1 MQKETGTQKFR
12 TRVTAPVSR
21 APSLL
26 AAILAAVSL
35 TLSGC
40 SPKQENEPSP
50 TVTVQVATAEEKPI
64 QDVVTADAALY
75 PREQAAIVP
84 RINAPVRKFYVERG
98 SKVHAGQLLAELED
112 RDLVG
117 AVTENQGSY
126 QQAEAS
132 YQTALQKAQ
141 QDLVLAKEQLDAQQK
156 VYDNRQAL
164 FKQGAVSQKD
174 VTDAQIALTQARDQ
188 YQMAQKQ
195 FDLQAAKGQ
204 LNAAK
209 GKSSSAAAQ
218 LSYARIVSPING
230 VVTDRP
236 IYPGETAPSGAP
248 ILTVMDLS
256 QVIARAH
263 IAQQE
268 AAELK
273 AGNSAKISV
282 PGQTEDFPGRVTLV
296 SPALDPNS
304 TTVEVWVQAANPG
317 GTLKPGTS
325 VRVTIVSETVPGAL
339 VVPLT
344 AILTGPDGGTSV
356 IKLDSS
362 NKPIRQAVKVGIRT
376 DDEAQITV
384 GLKAGERVVS
394 DGAFELDKEDDA
406 VLAKTKVQVQ
416 APKAPGTAGGDK
428 E

>member
-1 MQKETGTQKFR
+1 MGKETGTRKFR

-26 AAILAAVSL
+26 PAALAMVSL

-40 SPKQENEPSP
+40 PSKQENEPSP
-50 TVTVQVATAEEKPI
+50 TVTVQVATVEVKPI
-64 QDVVTADAALY
+64 QDVVIADAVLY
-75 PREQAAIVP
+75 SREQAAIVP

-132 YQTALQKAQ
+132 YQTALQRVQ

-230 VVTDRP
+230 VVTDRS

-282 PGQTEDFPGRVTLV
+282 PGQSEDFPGEVTLV

-317 GTLKPGTS
+317 GKLKPGTS
-325 VRVTIVSETVPGAL
+325 VRVTIVSETVPDAL

-344 AILTGPDGGTSV
+344 AILTSPDGATSV

-376 DDEAQITV
+376 NDQAQIAV

-416 APKAPGTAGGDK
+416 APKSPGTAGGDK

>member
-1 MQKETGTQKFR
+1 MGKETGTRKFR
-12 TRVTAPVSR
+12 TRANAPVCR
-21 APSLL
+21 AGSLS

-35 TLSGC
+35 TGC
-40 SPKQENEPSP
+40 SSKQENEPSP
-50 TVTVQVATAEEKPI
+50 TVTIQVATVEVKPI
-64 QDVVTADAALY
+64 QDVVTADAVLY

-117 AVTENQGSY
+117 ALTENQGSY

-132 YQTALQKAQ
+132 YQTALQRAQ

-195 FDLQAAKGQ
+195 FDLQAAKGR

-236 IYPGETAPSGAP
+236 MYPGETAPSGAP

-317 GTLKPGTS
+317 GKLKPGTS
-325 VRVTIVSETVPGAL
+325 VRVTVVSETVPGAL
-339 VVPLT
+339 VVPVT
-344 AILTGPDGGTSV
+344 AILTGPDGATSV
-356 IKLDSS
+356 IKLDIS
-362 NKPIRQAVKVGIRT
+362 NKLIRQAVKVGIRT

-416 APKAPGTAGGDK
+416 APKSPRTAGGDK

>member
-1 MQKETGTQKFR
+1 MGKETGTRKFR
-12 TRVTAPVSR
+12 TRANAPVCR
-21 APSLL
+21 AGSLS

-35 TLSGC
+35 TGC
-40 SPKQENEPSP
+40 SSKQENEPSP
-50 TVTVQVATAEEKPI
+50 TVTIQVATVEVKPI
-64 QDVVTADAALY
+64 QDVVTADAVLY

-84 RINAPVRKFYVERG
+84 RINAPVRKFHVERG

-117 AVTENQGSY
+117 ALTENQGSY

-132 YQTALQKAQ
+132 YQTALQRAQ

-317 GTLKPGTS
+317 GKLKPGTS
-325 VRVTIVSETVPGAL
+325 VRVTVVSETVPGAL
-339 VVPLT
+339 VVPVT
-344 AILTGPDGGTSV
+344 AILTGPDGATSV
-356 IKLDSS
+356 IKLDIS
-362 NKPIRQAVKVGIRT
+362 NKLIRQAVKVGIRT

-416 APKAPGTAGGDK
+416 APKSPGTAGGDK